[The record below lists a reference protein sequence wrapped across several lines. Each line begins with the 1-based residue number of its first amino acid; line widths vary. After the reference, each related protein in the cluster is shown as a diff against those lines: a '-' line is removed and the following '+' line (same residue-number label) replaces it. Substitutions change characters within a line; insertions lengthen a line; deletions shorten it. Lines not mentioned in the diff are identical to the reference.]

1 MTETIRLSIAGMT
14 CAGCVSSVEKAL
26 QGVAGVETAQV
37 NLAERTALVAGTA
50 EPNQL
55 LKAVKQAGYEAAIM
69 QGRQAEAD
77 KAAAE
82 QAYYQRLWRQVWVAA
97 LPGSFLMLGDMVFHA
112 LPPMQGS
119 GQWFWLLMGII
130 TLGVLI
136 YSGGHFFQGAWQQ
149 LKHRSSN
156 MDTLI
161 ALGTGTAWFYS
172 MLVVLF
178 PQAFPSLAQHA
189 YFEAALV
196 VVALVNLGQALEM
209 RARGRTSAAIK
220 HLMNLQPPMA
230 HVIRNG
236 EELDLPLEELGLQE
250 TLRVRSGETI
260 PLDGSVLEGSSYVN
274 ESMLSGEALPVA
286 KTKGSL
292 VTGGTQNGTGSFLM
306 KVSHIGTDTVL
317 AKIIE
322 MIRQAQSS
330 KPAIARLADQV
341 AAVFVPVVVAIAL
354 LSFVLWLWLGPEP
367 SLSYALVTSM
377 TVLVIACPC
386 ALGLAVPI
394 AIIAG
399 TGKAAQYGIL
409 IRNGDALQQASK
421 LDTIVLDKTG
431 TLTAGKPMLE
441 TIYPAADY
449 PQARVL
455 QLAASLEKGSE
466 HPLGQALRTAAKAE
480 QLKDLKVKDFSS
492 LTGYGVQGQI
502 AEQTY
507 FIGNTRLMQQQK
519 LSLADWQTPLKQ
531 LDAAGQT
538 PIFLAD
544 QTQIIALFAI
554 ADTLKADA
562 LNSVRHL
569 QAQGLELVML
579 TGDRREVAEHLA
591 AQLGIQTV
599 HAEVLPADKLAVIQ
613 QLQQQGKT
621 VAMVGDG
628 INDAPAL
635 AQADV
640 GFAIGAGTEVAM
652 AAADITLMGSSLA
665 GIGRAI
671 HISKATLKT
680 IWQNLFFAF
689 IYNLIGIPIAA
700 GILYPAFGILLN
712 PMLAGAAMAL
722 SSVTVVLNANRL
734 ARLKM

>member
-1 MTETIRLSIAGMT
+1 MTATIRLSIAGMT

-26 QGVAGVETAQV
+26 QAVTGVATAEV
-37 NLAERTALVAGTA
+37 NLAERTALVTGTA
-50 EPNQL
+50 VPEQL
-55 LKAVKQAGYEAAIM
+55 LSAVKQAGYEAAIM

-77 KAAAE
+77 KEAAE
-82 QAYYQRLWRQVWVAA
+82 QVYYHRLWRQVWVAA
-97 LPGSFLMLGDMVFHA
+97 IPGSFLMLGDMVFHA
-112 LPPMQGS
+112 LPPMHGS
-119 GQWFWLLMGII
+119 GQWFWLLMGLI

-136 YSGGHFFQGAWQQ
+136 YSGGHFYRGAWQQ
-149 LKHRSSN
+149 LKHHSSN

-178 PQAFPSLAQHA
+178 PQAFPSLAHHA

-209 RARGRTSAAIK
+209 RARGRTTAAIK

-236 EELDLPLEELGLQE
+236 EERDLPLEEVGLEE

-260 PLDGSVLEGSSYVN
+260 PLDGSVLEGSSHVN

-292 VTGGTQNGTGSFLM
+292 VTGGTQNGEGSFLM

-317 AKIIE
+317 AKIIT

-354 LSFVLWLWLGPEP
+354 LSFILWLWLGPEP

-399 TGKAAQYGIL
+399 TGKAAQSGIL

-421 LDTIVLDKTG
+421 LDTIVFDKTG
-431 TLTAGKPMLE
+431 TLTAGKPMLQ

-449 PQARVL
+449 TQAQAL
-455 QLAASLEKGSE
+455 QIAASLEKGSE
-466 HPLGQALRTAAKAE
+466 HPLGQALRTAAKTE
-480 QLKDLKVKDFSS
+480 QLKDLKVKNFSS
-492 LTGYGVQGQI
+492 LTGYGVQAQI

-507 FIGNTRLMQQQK
+507 FIGNTRLMQQQH
-519 LSLADWQTPLKQ
+519 LNLADWQTALQQ

-562 LNSVRHL
+562 LTSIHHL
-569 QAQGLELVML
+569 QEQGLELVML

-591 AQLGIQTV
+591 AQLGIQNIY
-599 HAEVLPADKLAVIQ
+599 AEVLPADKLAVIQ

-640 GFAIGAGTEVAM
+640 GFAIGAGTDVAI
-652 AAADITLMGSSLA
+652 AAADITLIGSSLA
-665 GIGRAI
+665 GIERAI
-671 HISKATLKT
+671 RISKATLKT

-700 GILYPAFGILLN
+700 GILYPAFGILLD

-734 ARLKM
+734 ARLKV

>member
-700 GILYPAFGILLN
+700 GILYPTFGILLN

-734 ARLKM
+734 ARLKI